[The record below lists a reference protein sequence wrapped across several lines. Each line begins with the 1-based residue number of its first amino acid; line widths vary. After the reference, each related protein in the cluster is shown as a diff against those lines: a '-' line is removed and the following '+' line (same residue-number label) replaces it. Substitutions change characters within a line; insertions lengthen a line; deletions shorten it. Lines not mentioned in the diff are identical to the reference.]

1 MLTALLTAVLMSG
14 EPAAEPVMT
23 DTVMSNSLRVVVQE
37 IHYSPVVAVA
47 VAYGVGSL
55 YEADGARGMS
65 HFCEHMMFRG
75 TASMPGER
83 LWQVV
88 QRDGGWAN
96 AFTSND
102 VTLYF
107 EVLPSSRLVDAL
119 AIESDRMQGA
129 LFDSSDAVAER
140 NVILDEL
147 RMSSMD
153 DPDGVLYDALSRA
166 AFTVHPYRHPVIG
179 YEGDVALFDS
189 VAATDYYRSFYTPDN
204 ATLVIVGDVDTGRA
218 LAMADSLFGAIPP
231 GDRHAPVIP
240 AEPAQTEPALVEVS
254 HPSAMARIAIGFH
267 VPEATSEDD
276 AELGLIS
283 TLLSEGR
290 SSWLEQALV
299 QEGLASEAWAYD
311 GAGVDPGLFIIGATL
326 MPGVGFEE
334 AESAVWRLLDS
345 LATDPLPG
353 DVLETL
359 RNRARAG
366 SVLEES
372 SPVGRAIN
380 LAYNGS
386 CYLDPAFGDRRLEE
400 TMQVTPQDITGAAA
414 RYFRREN
421 STTARLEPTGSGD
434 MAERPRE
441 SLPVDIQAPS
451 DISYDGLDIPASML
465 TPSGRSVSDGAV
477 ATTLPNGLSLIVSED
492 HTFEVVS
499 VAFSVP
505 MGSLTCPAGKAGMAG
520 LAAAAMLYGT
530 GDLDYAAFNGRLE
543 DEGSYMEFRP
553 GDEFASG
560 SVTALSE
567 DLPLVMES
575 VSDLLIRPALRDAD
589 IETCREEMAAGVRQR
604 GESVFLVA
612 MDQLDRMM
620 LADPAEAR
628 IVTGETLGAISND
641 DVREF
646 HRLCC
651 RPGGA
656 VLVIAGDVT
665 YDTALALAEE
675 WFGGWESPSDPLPV
689 MATPALST
697 LPGDTA
703 VVSMPGRVQA
713 AVLAGVPGPA
723 LETPLYDAF
732 TAMNGILGAGIGS
745 RLGHSVRDEQGLAYD
760 VGSWNRAS
768 LDAGFF
774 TAYLSTRADYAQQ
787 ALGSVILECARM
799 ASGDVEPIELDLQ
812 KAMTVGESAMS
823 GTTYGERA
831 SALVRTAA
839 IGLPL
844 GYDRIREERVLALS
858 VDDLRRAAGEY
869 FGAGE
874 WFVSVAG
881 GLSEDMEPL
890 SN

>member
-1 MLTALLTAVLMSG
+1 MFTALLTASLLCG
-14 EPAAEPVMT
+14 APAEAAMT
-23 DTVMSNSLRVVVQE
+23 DTLMSNALRVVVQE

-47 VAYGVGSL
+47 ISYGVGSMD
-55 YEADGARGMS
+55 ETDGRRGIS

-83 LWQVV
+83 LWQVI

-129 LFDSSDAVAER
+129 LFDSAAAVAER

-153 DPDGVLYDALSRA
+153 DPDGVLYDALNRA
-166 AFTVHPYRHPVIG
+166 AFTVHPYGHPVIG
-179 YEGDVALFDS
+179 YEDDVSRFDS
-189 VAATDYYRSFYTPDN
+189 ESALEYYRSFYTPDN
-204 ATLVIVGDVDTGRA
+204 AVLVIVGDVDTGRA
-218 LAMADSLFGAIPP
+218 LAMVDSLFG
-231 GDRHAPVIP
+231 DIP
-240 AEPAQTEPALVEVS
+240 AGDLHAAEIPVEPPQTEPALVEVG
-254 HPSAMARIAIGFH
+254 HPSAMARVAIGFH
-267 VPEATSEDD
+267 VPEASSGDD
-276 AELGLIS
+276 AELGLMA

-299 QEGLASEAWAYD
+299 QEGLASEAWAMD
-311 GAGVDPGLFIIGATL
+311 GAGIDPGLFCIGATL

-334 AESAVWRLLDS
+334 AEGVVWRLLDS
-345 LATDPLPG
+345 LATDPLPE
-353 DVLETL
+353 DVLDAL

-366 SVLEES
+366 AVLEES

-400 TMQVTPQDITGAAA
+400 VMQVTPADIAEAAA
-414 RYFRREN
+414 TYFTREN

-441 SLPVDIQAPS
+441 SLPVDIEAPS
-451 DISYDGLDIPASML
+451 DISYEGLDIPASML
-465 TPSGRSVSDGAV
+465 TPSGRSAADGAE
-477 ATTLPNGLSLIVSED
+477 AEMLPNGLLLIVSED
-492 HTFEVVS
+492 HTFGVVS

-505 MGSLTCPAGKAGMAG
+505 MGSRMCPSGKAGMAD
-520 LAAAAMLYGT
+520 LAAAAMTYGPEGMGYT
-530 GDLDYAAFNGRLE
+530 EFNGRLE
-543 DEGSYMEFRP
+543 DEGSYIEFGAR
-553 GDEFASG
+553 DEYASG

-567 DLPLVMES
+567 DLPLVMQS
-575 VSDLLIRPALRDAD
+575 VSDLLTRPAMRDGD
-589 IETCREEMAAGVRQR
+589 IDTCREELAAGVRQR
-604 GESVFLVA
+604 GESVFMVA
-612 MDQLDRMM
+612 MDRLDGMM

-628 IVTGETLGAISND
+628 IATEETLEAITND

-646 HRLCC
+646 GRLCC
-651 RPGGA
+651 RPDGA
-656 VLVIAGDVT
+656 VLVVAGDVT
-665 YDTALALAEE
+665 RDSALALAEE
-675 WFGGWESPSDPLPV
+675 WFGGWESPSEPLPAL
-689 MATPALST
+689 ATPALST
-697 LPGDTA
+697 QPGDTS

-713 AVLAGVPGPA
+713 SVLAGVPGPA

-732 TAMNGILGAGIGS
+732 TAMNGILGSGIGS

-787 ALGSVILECARM
+787 ALASVILECGRM
-799 ASGDVEPIELDLQ
+799 ASEDVETVELDLQ
-812 KAMTVGESAMS
+812 KAMTVGESALS
-823 GTTYGERA
+823 GMTYGDRA
-831 SALVRTAA
+831 SALARCAA
-839 IGLPL
+839 VGLPL
-844 GYDRIREERVLALS
+844 DYDRIREERVLSLS
-858 VDDLRRAAGEY
+858 VGDLRRAAEEY
-869 FGAGE
+869 FGSGR

-881 GLSEDMEPL
+881 GLSEGMEPL